1 MAFVRIGQFRAL
13 PDTTEQL
20 RAVYE
25 AEAIPAI
32 RAANGNVSAVL
43 LQQHQARD
51 TFMAI
56 TVWSTAEDAER
67 YDRSGEAAAMVDK
80 NRFAFSGPPSLSTYD
95 AFGIPQQA

>member
-32 RAANGNVSAVL
+32 RAANGNISAVL

-80 NRFAFSGPPSLSTYD
+80 IRFAFAGPPSLSTYE

>member
-13 PDTTEQL
+13 PDTTE
-20 RAVYE
+20 RVRDVYE

-32 RAANGNVSAVL
+32 RAAKGNISAVL

-67 YDRSGEAAAMVDK
+67 YERRGGGDGRQDPLRLRRPAIAQH
-80 NRFAFSGPPSLSTYD
+80 L
-95 AFGIPQQA
+95 

>member
-13 PDTTEQL
+13 PDTTERL
-20 RAVYE
+20 LDVYE

-32 RAANGNVSAVL
+32 RAAEGNISAVL

-56 TVWSTAEDAER
+56 NVWSTAEDAER
-67 YDRSGEAAAMVDK
+67 YDRSGEAAATVDK
-80 NRFAFSGPPSLSTYD
+80 IRFAFAGPPSLSTYD